1 MLIHANAVELIAG
14 SCGHR
19 RYSILSAA
27 EICSPFVAQ
36 PGAGRI
42 EVAKVAK
49 LKTSRSLRICFL
61 LLLATCTAWA
71 VDPDK
76 RISQYGHT
84 AWRIEDG
91 VFSGAP
97 NAIAQTRDGY
107 LWIGTQNGLLRFD
120 GVRFV
125 PYIPVKGG
133 PLSSGIF
140 SLLAGTDGSL
150 WIGTSRNLAHLQNGN
165 LTNYQDADGRV
176 NSIVQSHDGRI
187 WITRSRVHDDKGP
200 LCEVKGTSLRCYGKA
215 DGIPTPYAVPL
226 AEDSEGNLWIGSV
239 NLLIRWKAGSSTVF
253 TPSQERSGEGLS
265 GIQAIVT
272 DSNGSI
278 WSGID
283 RRGPGQGL
291 QRWLHGVRMPLNPT
305 LNESALQVSALFVDH
320 ENTLWI
326 GTQDR
331 GIYRLN
337 GDKVDRFSSADGLS
351 GDSVNGFYEDQEG
364 NIWIATSEGIDCF
377 RNLRVTTFSTRQGL
391 GTNLVD
397 SVLAARDGTI
407 WIGNHGTLWS
417 LRGDRLASIQ
427 LPHGLLHQEV
437 TSLFED
443 HAGRLWVGIEDGLY
457 VYENGR
463 FDPVR
468 RPDHTAVGVTD
479 AITEDRDNN
488 IWAEVLGTPIKLLRI
503 QGREVREELPA
514 PRMPAASSLAAD
526 PHDGIWLGL
535 IDGDLARYRH
545 RRLETYS
552 AESVAKSPV
561 RQILVRA
568 DGSVLAATASGLAE
582 WQNGTLRTLTS
593 HNGLP
598 CNSLYAL
605 VSDGNDAL
613 WLYAQCGLVRVAD
626 AELREWW
633 NGTKASVKAD
643 TFDGFDGARPS
654 YAAFQPHATRSPDGR
669 LWFAN
674 QNVVQM
680 IDPNHL
686 EVNALPPPVHIEQI
700 VADGMT
706 YLEADPIRLPALTR
720 DLEIDYTALSFVV
733 PQKVRFRYRLEG
745 HDADWQ
751 EPGRRRQAFYSN
763 LRPGKYRFH
772 VIACNNDGV
781 WNEEG
786 AILAFSIAPMWYQT
800 MSFRIL
806 CIASFVIIAS
816 ILYRIRVHQ
825 VAKAISVRFD
835 ERLSE
840 RTRMA
845 RELHDTFLQTIQGS
859 KFVVDDSLAEPL
871 DAEKMHR
878 ALGQVSRWLEQ
889 AIEEGRAALNS
900 LRSSTT
906 LKNELAPALRRAAEG
921 GVIPDGMT
929 ISVTVIGDARELHPI
944 VRDELYRIGHEAI
957 QNAKAHSHASFLG
970 IDLAYDQDLV
980 LHVRD
985 NGVGIDP
992 GYAMSG
998 REGHHGLQ
1006 GMRERAARIQGRLT
1020 IVSSADSGTDI
1031 SMIVP
1036 GRVSYLNPD
1045 TGILS
1050 GLRNLYRRIIRKN
1063 DPL

>member
-1 MLIHANAVELIAG
+1 ML
-14 SCGHR
+14 
-19 RYSILSAA
+19 
-27 EICSPFVAQ
+27 VAQ

-42 EVAKVAK
+42 EIAKVAK

-61 LLLATCTAWA
+61 MLLATCTAWG
-71 VDPDK
+71 VDPNK

-84 AWRIEDG
+84 AWRIQDG
-91 VFSGAP
+91 IFSGAP

-107 LWIGTQNGLLRFD
+107 LWIGTENGLIRFD

-125 PYIPVKGG
+125 PWAPLKGRL
-133 PLSSGIF
+133 LSSGIF

-150 WIGTSRNLAHLQNGN
+150 WIGTSTNLAHLQNGN
-165 LTNYQDADGRV
+165 LTNYPGADGRV

-200 LCEVKGTSLRCYGKA
+200 LCEVKGASLRCYGKA
-215 DGIPTPYAVPL
+215 DGIPFPYAVPL

-239 NLLIRWKAGSSTVF
+239 NLLIRWRAGSSTTF
-253 TPSQERSGEGLS
+253 TPSKARSGEGLS
-265 GIQAIVT
+265 GIQAIVA

-278 WSGID
+278 WSGMD

-291 QRWLHGVRMPLNPT
+291 QRWVHGVRKPLNPT
-305 LNESALQVSALFVDH
+305 LNQSALQVSALFLDR
-320 ENTLWI
+320 ENALWI
-326 GTQDR
+326 GTLDQ

-351 GDSVNGFYEDQEG
+351 SDSVTEFYEDREG
-364 NIWIATSEGIDCF
+364 NLWIATSEGIDCF
-377 RNLRVTTFSTRQGL
+377 RNIRVTTFSTRQGL
-391 GTNLVD
+391 RANLVD

-407 WIGNHGTLWS
+407 WIGNDGTLGS
-417 LRGDRLASIQ
+417 LRGDRLSSIQ
-427 LPHGLLHQEV
+427 LPHGLLRQEV

-457 VYENGR
+457 VYENGK
-463 FDPVR
+463 FDPIR
-468 RPDHTAVGVTD
+468 RSNSTAIGAVM
-479 AITEDRDNN
+479 AITEDRENN
-488 IWAEVLGTPIKLLRI
+488 IWARVLGSPAKLLRI
-503 QGREVREELPA
+503 QGREVREELSA

-535 IDGDLARYRH
+535 VDGDLARYRQG
-545 RRLETYS
+545 RLETFS
-552 AESVAKSPV
+552 AESAAKSPV

-568 DGSVLAATASGLAE
+568 DGSVFVATSSGLTE
-582 WQNGTLRTLTS
+582 WQNGKLRTLTS
-593 HNGLP
+593 QNGLP

-605 VSDGNDAL
+605 VSDSNNAL
-613 WLYAQCGLVRVAD
+613 WLYAQCGLIRVAD
-626 AELREWW
+626 TELGEWW
-633 NGTKASVKAD
+633 NGTKTSVQVD
-643 TFDGFDGARPS
+643 TFDVFDGARPS
-654 YAAFQPHATRSPDGR
+654 TSAFQPHASRSPDGR

-686 EVNALPPPVHIEQI
+686 DVNALRPPVHIEKI
-700 VADGMT
+700 IADRVNYSVADQ
-706 YLEADPIRLPALTR
+706 LSLPALTR

-733 PQKVRFRYRLEG
+733 PQKVRFRYRLEN
-745 HDADWQ
+745 HDPDWQ
-751 EPGRRRQAFYSN
+751 EAGTRRQAFYSD

-772 VIACNNDGV
+772 VIACNNDGI

-786 AILAFSIAPMWYQT
+786 AILDFSIAPKWYQT

-806 CIASFVIIAS
+806 CFASFVVIGS
-816 ILYRIRVHQ
+816 ILYRIRVQ
-825 VAKAISVRFD
+825 QIAKAIGVRFD
-835 ERLSE
+835 ERLAE

-845 RELHDTFLQTIQGS
+845 RELHDTFLQTIHGS
-859 KFVVDDSLAEPL
+859 KFVVDDGLEEPL
-871 DAEKMHR
+871 DPEKMHR
-878 ALGQVSRWLEQ
+878 ALGQVSGWLEQ
-889 AIEEGRAALNS
+889 AISEGRAALNS

-906 LKNELAPALRRAAEG
+906 LKNDLGPALRRAAEG
-921 GVIPDGMT
+921 GVVPDGMAV
-929 ISVTVIGDARELHPI
+929 SVSVIGDARELHPI

-957 QNAKAHSHASFLG
+957 QNAKAHSHASFLS
-970 IDLAYDQDLV
+970 IDLAYGHDLV

-1020 IVSSADSGTDI
+1020 ILSSAESGTDI
-1031 SMIVP
+1031 SVIVP
-1036 GRVSYLNPD
+1036 GAVSFLHSD
-1045 TGILS
+1045 GGIISRLS
-1050 GLRNLYRRIIRKN
+1050 GLYRRVIRN
-1063 DPL
+1063 REPL